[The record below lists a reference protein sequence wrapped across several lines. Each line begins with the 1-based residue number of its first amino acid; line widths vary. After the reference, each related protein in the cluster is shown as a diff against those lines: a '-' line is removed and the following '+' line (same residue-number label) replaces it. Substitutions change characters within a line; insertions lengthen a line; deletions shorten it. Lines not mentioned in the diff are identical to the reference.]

1 MDDLVLRSR
10 PEPDTKL
17 AEQIQP
23 FVNQMLGDGF
33 SVIDPGVR
41 IWAADVAEEVRHRIA
56 DNPLLGSETQ
66 WTKLDQQLSGAS
78 DEAVLLA
85 AEMVLL
91 REHPLRSSL
100 PSTRIRHVEGVL
112 AHLTEERRIPD
123 SIQALIQNRPKAGFE
138 GGQGYNGALWRQLI
152 WFAEFIIAWDHL
164 PSSAKEEARANPW
177 SLQEAMLAVENDRTD
192 MRNALQFLVRPDAFE
207 PISSE
212 KMKLDIRKGLMD
224 RIEAQPGTSPDA
236 IDKDL
241 LAIRRSI
248 ALEREQP
255 FHFWSPGVIELWDP
269 GSVQTETED
278 ADEPRGT
285 HYWLFAPGRQAE
297 YWDEQRS
304 KGIMALGWDE
314 LGDFTQYP
322 DREAIRVQIDKDE
335 TGRPFYNDTLAIWEF
350 VQEMEIGDI
359 VYAKRG
365 RSEVIGR
372 GRVTGE
378 AYYDPHRETYRNVRT
393 VDWINVG
400 SWEHPGKKAVTKT
413 LTDITR
419 YQGYVQQMEA
429 LFEEEVDSMPSPAEI
444 KRYDKADFLRE
455 VYMPSS
461 RYDRLRSLVLRKK
474 NVILAG
480 PPGVGKTYAAKRLAY
495 SIMGEKDASRI
506 RTVQFHQSYSYEDFV
521 AGYRP
526 TETGGFVLEHGP
538 FYEFCETAMSDPDR
552 DYFFIIDEINRGNIS
567 KIFGELLMLMEADK
581 RGTTEVRLAYG
592 NELFS
597 IPPNLYIIGMMNT
610 ADRSLALLDYAL
622 RRRFGFFEMSPAF
635 ETAQFKRYLESE
647 NSPALESLVNTIIAL
662 NATIADDPALGRG
675 FAVGHSY
682 VSSKEATNEDDLWLR
697 SVVEDELI
705 PLIEE
710 YWFDEPSL
718 AAEWSAILRGAVDE

>member
-1 MDDLVLRSR
+1 MRSR
-10 PEPDTKL
+10 PEPDLRL
-17 AEQIQP
+17 ADQIKP
-23 FVNQMLGDGF
+23 FIEQMLGAGF
-33 SVIDPGVR
+33 STIAPDIR
-41 IWAADVAEEVRHRIA
+41 IWTAEVAEEVRHRIA
-56 DNPLLGSETQ
+56 DNPLGGAASQ
-66 WTKLDQQLSGAS
+66 WTKLDQQLAGAS
-78 DEAVLLA
+78 DAAILLA

-91 REHPLRSSL
+91 REHPLFSSL
-100 PSTRIRHVEGVL
+100 SSTRLKHVHGVL
-112 AHLTEERRIPD
+112 THLSEPLEIPE
-123 SIQALIQNRPKAGFE
+123 SIQETIHNRPKAGFE
-138 GGQGYNGALWRQLI
+138 GGQGYNGALWRQLV
-152 WFAEFIIAWDHL
+152 WFAEFILAWNHL
-164 PSSAKEEARANPW
+164 TSEAKADALSDPW
-177 SLQEAMLAVENDRTD
+177 AMQSVMLSVETDRSD
-192 MRNALQFLVRPDAFE
+192 MRNALQFLIRPDAFE
-207 PISSE
+207 PIASE
-212 KMKLDIRKGLMD
+212 KMKLAIRKGFNS
-224 RIEAQPGTSPDA
+224 RISSSPGHSPADL
-236 IDKDL
+236 DKDL
-241 LAIRRSI
+241 LVIRRSI
-248 ALEREQP
+248 AEDRTEP
-255 FHFWSPGVIELWDP
+255 FHFWTPGVIELWDP
-269 GSVQTETED
+269 VSAQPKPAD

-285 HYWLFAPGRQAE
+285 RYWLFAPGRGAE
-297 YWDEQRS
+297 HWEEQRS
-304 KGIMALGWDE
+304 NDIMALGWDE
-314 LGDFTQYP
+314 LGDFTQYT
-322 DREAIRVQIDKDE
+322 DREAIRGRIDQEE
-335 TGRPFYNDTLAIWEF
+335 TGKPFYNDTLAIWEF

-372 GRVTGE
+372 GIVTSE
-378 AYYDPHRETYRNVRT
+378 AYYDPSRRSFQNVRSVNWT
-393 VDWINVG
+393 DVG
-400 SWEHPGKKAVTKT
+400 SWQHPGKAVTKT

-419 YQGYVQQMEA
+419 YQGYVQKMEA
-429 LFEEEVDSMPSPAEI
+429 LFDSEVDPSPSVTDL
-444 KRYDKADFLRE
+444 KSYSKTDFLRD

-461 RYDRLRSLVLRKK
+461 QYDRLRSLLLRKK

-526 TETGGFVLEHGP
+526 TETGGFALEHGP

-552 DYFFIIDEINRGNIS
+552 EYFFIIDEINRGNIS

-597 IPPNLYIIGMMNT
+597 IPPNFYIIGMMNT
-610 ADRSLALLDYAL
+610 ADRSLAVLDYAL
-622 RRRFGFFEMSPAF
+622 RRRFGFFQMSPAF
-635 ETAQFKRYLESE
+635 ETEQFKRYLESE
-647 NSPALESLVNTIIAL
+647 DSPVLESLVSTLISLNTA
-662 NATIADDPALGRG
+662 IADDPALGRG

-718 AAEWSAILRGAVDE
+718 AAEWSATLRGAVDE